1 MEYLRRYYFIIFILL
16 FSIIFVFNL
25 KIYERTE
32 EIIKSNY
39 ENEIKLIKHNVF
51 NSLKDAFAAYSISE
65 ILLNSE
71 MRENSKFLLQKYKH
85 DPNPEF
91 WDLKSLQEEMPDYE
105 IYVID
110 NSLKIVNTTL
120 AADMGLDFSTKTQF
134 AALLRSRMQS
144 DEFVA
149 DKLDLAQNTGLINK
163 YSYQPTPDH
172 NFLLELS
179 INISD
184 RFPILGDFNIFA
196 ISKELTQNYSQLNS
210 INFYKFG
217 RESNKVG
224 LLNSSS
230 PSELEVVDS
239 QTKSLVKRAVTN
251 NRVFTDI
258 QKNNGYQLTNDYIP
272 FLVSN
277 EETDSPWWNSFV
289 VRVSYDNQKL
299 INEIDQEK
307 RNFVINMLIIFLV
320 FVFFSTIMTYFIK
333 KTESMAYYDHLTGL
347 LNRKAFEKH
356 FKNKQ
361 KKSAAEKMA
370 ILYIDLDGFKAV
382 NDNYGHDSGDCLL
395 KLVAERLKN
404 TVRKNDKVSRMGG
417 DEFTVLLS
425 NIRSSLDVKNV
436 QRKIEAKLAEPY
448 EINGK
453 IINISCSIGYS
464 IDYRAE
470 KSFQEMLIRADTA
483 MYKMKNEKN

>member
-16 FSIIFVFNL
+16 FSIIFIFNL
-25 KIYERTE
+25 QSHERTE

-39 ENEIKLIKHNVF
+39 NNEIKLIKHNVF

-65 ILLNSE
+65 ILLNRE
-71 MRENSKFLLQKYKH
+71 MKENSKILLQKYDR
-85 DPNPEF
+85 DPNPEL
-91 WDLKSLQEEMPDYE
+91 WDLKLLQKEIPDYE

-110 NSLKIVNTTL
+110 NSLRIVNTTL
-120 AADMGLDFSTKTQF
+120 APDMDLDFSTKTQF
-134 AALLRSRMQS
+134 ASLLRSRMQS

-149 DKLDLAQNTGLINK
+149 DKLDLAQNTGMINK

-196 ISKELTQNYSQLNS
+196 ISEKLTQNYSQLNS
-210 INFYKFG
+210 ISFYKFG
-217 RESNKVG
+217 KESSKVG
-224 LLNSSS
+224 LLNSSL
-230 PSELEVVDS
+230 SELEKVDS
-239 QTKSLVKRAVTN
+239 KTKTLVKKAVTN
-251 NRVFTDI
+251 DRVFTNI
-258 QKNNGYQLTNDYIP
+258 QKNNGYQITNDYIP

-307 RNFVINMLIIFLV
+307 INFIINMFIIFLI
-320 FVFFSTIMTYFIK
+320 FVFFSVIMTYLIK

-347 LNRKAFEKH
+347 LNRKAFENH
-356 FKNKQ
+356 FKNEQ
-361 KKSAAEKMA
+361 KKSAEEKMA

-404 TVRKNDKVSRMGG
+404 AVRKNDRVSRMGG

-425 NIRSSLDVKNV
+425 NIKSSLDVKNV

-470 KSFQEMLIRADTA
+470 RSFQEMLVRADTA
-483 MYKMKNEKN
+483 MYKMKNEKI